1 MEEVC
6 IDDCKNIG
14 PWQRRVPVLKYNFH
28 QLIQSLKPETLA
40 ETIESDPRNK
50 SVAYLF
56 FIYNSFLINFYIC
69 YLALYM

>member
-50 SVAYLF
+50 SVMHRGSDSMVSASVSGPM
-56 FIYNSFLINFYIC
+56 FILD
-69 YLALYM
+69 